1 MSKTSLQVKRV
12 PLVSLLKIFGIG
24 LSIPMTILGLISGIM
39 GFLGFNGVMLNG
51 QQVYGFSALVAGP
64 LISIIVT
71 LFLVLFFGFISWL
84 GLRVFCK
91 FRVLNLSIH
100 LDKIEPARE

>member
-1 MSKTSLQVKRV
+1 LSKTSLQVKRV

>member
-1 MSKTSLQVKRV
+1 MNKMSLRVKRV

-24 LSIPMTILGLISGIM
+24 LSIPMTILGIISGIM

-64 LISIIVT
+64 LISIIFT
-71 LFLVLFFGFISWL
+71 LFLVLFFGFFSWL
-84 GLRVFCK
+84 GLRAFCK
-91 FRVLNLSIH
+91 FRVLTLSVH
-100 LDKIEPARE
+100 LDKGE